1 MVTDIPKSYL
11 LWFIQSLIDSGE
23 DKYFY
28 QVLGKPKRLS
38 ELEIFLNK
46 SEHKYGYFI
55 LGCGVVET
63 SNITLDTEEDDVLKI
78 MESFIPLTT
87 DEEIEN
93 FKKQFTKEVENYKL
107 VKVDEEQRLFENIK
121 AIIPKIDPEQQEEIF
136 NILKTSYKL
145 KGESLYKK
153 ADKVYVIVEARNTT
167 VDLFNLIGKGKSLK
181 NYIVK
186 NRNIQI
192 LKVEK
197 EEEDE
202 E

>member
-11 LWFIQSLIDSGE
+11 LWFIQNLVDSGE

-28 QVLGKPKRLS
+28 QVLGKPKKLS

-46 SEHKYGYFI
+46 PEHKYGYFI
-55 LGCGVVET
+55 LGCGVVEA
-63 SNITLDTEEDDVLKI
+63 SNMTLDTEEDDVLKI

-93 FKKQFTKEVENYKL
+93 FKKQFTEEVENYKL
-107 VKVDEEQRLFENIK
+107 GKAEEEEKLFKCIK
-121 AIIPKIDPEQQEEIF
+121 ATIPKIDSEQQEEIF

-145 KGESLYKK
+145 RGEFLYKK
-153 ADKVYVIVEARNTT
+153 ADKVYAIVGTRKTT
-167 VDLFNLIGKGKSLK
+167 VELFNLIGKSLK
-181 NYIVK
+181 NYAIK
-186 NRNIQI
+186 NRDVQKV
-192 LKVEK
+192 KVEK
-197 EEEDE
+197 EEEEDE

>member
-11 LWFIQSLIDSGE
+11 LWFIQSLVDSGE

-46 SEHKYGYFI
+46 PEHKYGYFI
-55 LGCGVVET
+55 LGCGVVEA
-63 SNITLDTEEDDVLKI
+63 SNITLDTDEDDALKI
-78 MESFIPLTT
+78 MEKFIPLTT

-93 FKKQFTKEVENYKL
+93 FKKQFTEEVENYKL
-107 VKVDEEQRLFENIK
+107 VKVDEEQRLFKNIK

-145 KGESLYKK
+145 KKESLYKK
-153 ADKVYVIVEARNTT
+153 ADKVYDIVRTRKTT
-167 VDLFNLIGKGKSLK
+167 VELFNLIGGNLK
-181 NYIVK
+181 NYAIK
-186 NRNIQI
+186 NRDIQKV
-192 LKVEK
+192 KVEK
-197 EEEDE
+197 EEEDDE
-202 E
+202 

>member
-1 MVTDIPKSYL
+1 MVTDIPKNYL

-38 ELEIFLNK
+38 EIEIFLNK
-46 SEHKYGYFI
+46 PEHKYGYFI

-63 SNITLDTEEDDVLKI
+63 SHMTLDTEEDDVLKI
-78 MESFIPLTT
+78 MENFIPLTT
-87 DEEIEN
+87 DEEIES
-93 FKKQFTKEVENYKL
+93 FKKQFTEEVENYKL
-107 VKVDEEQRLFENIK
+107 ARADEEQRLFKNVK
-121 AIIPKIDPEQQEEIF
+121 DIIPKINSEQQEEIF

-145 KGESLYKK
+145 KGKFLYKK
-153 ADKVYVIVEARNTT
+153 ADKVYAIVGTRKTMVE
-167 VDLFNLIGKGKSLK
+167 LFNLIHKGKSLK
-181 NYIVK
+181 NYAIK
-186 NRNIQI
+186 NRDFQE